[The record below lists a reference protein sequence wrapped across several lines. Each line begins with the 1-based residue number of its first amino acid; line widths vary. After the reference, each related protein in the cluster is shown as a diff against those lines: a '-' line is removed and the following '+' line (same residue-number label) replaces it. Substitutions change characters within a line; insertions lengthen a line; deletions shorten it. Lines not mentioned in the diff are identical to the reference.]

1 MSASFDQQIV
11 VITGAGRGLGLGMAQ
26 RFGQAG
32 ARVILAEFDAV
43 LGEQAAADLQRAG
56 IAAHFVPLDVR
67 EPAQSRALVTQVVQ
81 EYGRLDVWVNNAG
94 ISTIAPAE
102 TLDSADWDALV
113 AVNLSGVFYCAQ
125 AAGQQML
132 VQGRGVILN
141 IASVTGLLHIEGR
154 AAYSV
159 TKAGVV
165 ALTEALGIE
174 WAKRGVRVVGIAPG
188 VVATPM
194 AQAVFDQGLATQA
207 TYEQRTPM
215 HRLGA
220 VDEIAEAALF
230 LASDEAAY
238 ITAET
243 LRVDGGWTAYQL
255 F

>member
-1 MSASFDQQIV
+1 MATSFDQQVV

-32 ARVILAEFDAV
+32 ARVILAELDV
-43 LGEQAAADLQRAG
+43 TLGRQAEAELQHAG
-56 IAAHFVPLDVR
+56 LTAHFAALDVR
-67 EPAQSRALVTQVVQ
+67 DPAQSRALVAEVANR
-81 EYGRLDVWVNNAG
+81 YGRLDVWINNAG

-102 TLDSADWDALV
+102 TLDSAEWDALV

-132 VQGRGVILN
+132 AQGKGVIINL
-141 IASVTGLLHIEGR
+141 ASITGLLHIEGR

-165 ALTEALGIE
+165 ALTEALGVE
-174 WAKRGVRVVGIAPG
+174 WAGRGVRVVAIAPG

-194 AQAVFDQGLATQA
+194 AQAVFDQGIAERS
-207 TYEQRTPM
+207 TYERRTPM
-215 HRLGA
+215 HRLGT

>member
-1 MSASFDQQIV
+1 MSASFAQQIV

-32 ARVILAEFDAV
+32 ARVILAELDAA

-56 IAAHFVPLDVR
+56 IAAHFAPLDVR
-67 EPAQSRALVTQVVQ
+67 DPAQSRALVTQVV
-81 EYGRLDVWVNNAG
+81 EKYGRLDVWVNNAG

-102 TLDSADWDALV
+102 TLDRADWEALV

-174 WAKRGVRVVGIAPG
+174 WAKRGVRVVSIAPG

-194 AQAVFDQGLATQA
+194 AQAVFDQGLAAQA

-230 LASDEAAY
+230 LASEEAAY

>member
-1 MSASFDQQIV
+1 MSSFEQRIV
-11 VITGAGRGLGLGMAQ
+11 VITGAGRGLGLGMAR

-32 ARVILAEFDAV
+32 AQVILAELDAL
-43 LGEQAAADLQRAG
+43 LGQQAAAELQSAG
-56 IAAHFVPLDVR
+56 ISAHFAPLDVR
-67 EPAQSRALVTQVVQ
+67 DPAQSRALVAAVVNAH
-81 EYGRLDVWVNNAG
+81 GRLDVWVNNAG
-94 ISTIAPAE
+94 VSTIAPAE
-102 TLDSADWDALV
+102 TLASATWADLL
-113 AVNLSGVFYCAQ
+113 AVNLSGAFYCAQ

-132 VQGRGVILN
+132 AQGKGVIINL
-141 IASVTGLLHIEGR
+141 ASVTGLLHIEGR

-159 TKAGVV
+159 SKAGVV

-174 WAKRGVRVVGIAPG
+174 WANRGVRVVGIAPG

-194 AQAVFDQGLATQA
+194 AQAVFDAGVASQA
-207 TYEQRTPM
+207 TYERRTPM
-215 HRLGA
+215 HRLGS

>member
-1 MSASFDQQIV
+1 MATSFDQQVI
-11 VITGAGRGLGLGMAQ
+11 VITGAGRGLGFGMAQ
-26 RFGQAG
+26 RFGAAG
-32 ARVILAEFDAV
+32 ARVILAEVDAT
-43 LGEQAAADLQRAG
+43 LGRQAEAELQRAG
-56 IAAHFVPLDVR
+56 LAAHFAPLDVR
-67 EPAQSRALVTQVVQ
+67 DPSQSRALVHEVVKR
-81 EYGRLDVWVNNAG
+81 YGRLDVWVNNAG
-94 ISTIAPAE
+94 LSTIAPAE
-102 TLDSADWDALV
+102 TLDPAEWDALV

-132 VQGRGVILN
+132 AQGKGVILN
-141 IASVTGLLHIEGR
+141 IASITGLLHIEGR

-159 TKAGVV
+159 SKAGVV

-174 WAKRGVRVVGIAPG
+174 WAQRGVRVVAIAPG

-194 AQAVFDQGLATQA
+194 AQAVFDQGIAART
-207 TYEQRTPM
+207 TYERRTPM
-215 HRLGA
+215 HRLGT

>member
-1 MSASFDQQIV
+1 MSTSFDQQIV

-32 ARVILAEFDAV
+32 PQVILAEVDAP
-43 LGEQAAADLQRAG
+43 LGQEAAAQLQRDG
-56 IAAHFVPLDVR
+56 LTAHFMPLDVR
-67 EPAQSRALVTQVVQ
+67 DPAQSCALVEAVVKT
-81 EYGRLDVWVNNAG
+81 YGQLDVWINNAG

-102 TLDSADWDALV
+102 TLAIADWDALV

-132 VQGRGVILN
+132 AQGKGVIINL
-141 IASVTGLLHIEGR
+141 ASITGLLHIEGR

-174 WAKRGVRVVGIAPG
+174 WARRGVRVVAIAPG

-194 AQAVFDQGLATQA
+194 AQAVFDQGIAART
-207 TYEQRTPM
+207 TYERRTPM
-215 HRLGA
+215 HRLGTVA
-220 VDEIAEAALF
+220 EIAEAALF

>member
-1 MSASFDQQIV
+1 MSSFEQRIV
-11 VITGAGRGLGLGMAQ
+11 VITGAGRGLGLGLAR

-32 ARVILAEFDAV
+32 AQVILAELDAV
-43 LGEQAAADLQRAG
+43 LGQQATAELQSAG
-56 IAAHFVPLDVR
+56 ISAHFAPLDVR
-67 EPAQSRALVTQVVQ
+67 DPAQSRALVAAVVNAH
-81 EYGRLDVWVNNAG
+81 GRLDVWVNNAG
-94 ISTIAPAE
+94 VSTIAPAE
-102 TLDSADWDALV
+102 TLAPAQWDDLL
-113 AVNLSGVFYCAQ
+113 AVNLSGAFYCAQ

-132 VQGRGVILN
+132 AQGKGVIIN
-141 IASVTGLLHIEGR
+141 MASVTGLLHIEGR
-154 AAYSV
+154 TAYSV
-159 TKAGVV
+159 SKAGVV

-174 WAKRGVRVVGIAPG
+174 WANRGVRVVGIAPG

-194 AQAVFDQGLATQA
+194 AQAVFDTGVASQA
-207 TYEQRTPM
+207 TYERRTPM
-215 HRLGA
+215 HRLGS

>member
-1 MSASFDQQIV
+1 MSSFEQRIV
-11 VITGAGRGLGLGMAQ
+11 VITGAGRGLGLGLAR

-32 ARVILAEFDAV
+32 AQVILAELDAV
-43 LGEQAAADLQRAG
+43 LGQQATAELQSAG
-56 IAAHFVPLDVR
+56 ISAHFAPLDVR
-67 EPAQSRALVTQVVQ
+67 DPAQSRALVAAVVNAH
-81 EYGRLDVWVNNAG
+81 GRLDVWVNNAG
-94 ISTIAPAE
+94 VSTIAPAE
-102 TLDSADWDALV
+102 TLAPAQWDDLL
-113 AVNLSGVFYCAQ
+113 AVNLSGAFYCAQ

-132 VQGRGVILN
+132 AQGKGVIINL
-141 IASVTGLLHIEGR
+141 ASVTGLLHIEGR
-154 AAYSV
+154 TAYSV
-159 TKAGVV
+159 SKAGVV

-174 WAKRGVRVVGIAPG
+174 WANRGVRVVGIAPG

-194 AQAVFDQGLATQA
+194 AQAVFDTGVASQA
-207 TYEQRTPM
+207 TYERRTPM
-215 HRLGA
+215 HRLGS

>member
-1 MSASFDQQIV
+1 MSSFDQRIV
-11 VITGAGRGLGLGMAQ
+11 VITGAGRGLGLGLAR

-32 ARVILAEFDAV
+32 AQVILAELDAV
-43 LGEQAAADLQRAG
+43 LGQQAAAELQSAG
-56 IAAHFVPLDVR
+56 ILAHVAPLDVR
-67 EPAQSRALVTQVVQ
+67 DPAQSRALVEKVVNA
-81 EYGRLDVWVNNAG
+81 YGRLDVWVNNAG
-94 ISTIAPAE
+94 VSTIAPAE
-102 TLDSADWDALV
+102 TLASTTWDDLL
-113 AVNLSGVFYCAQ
+113 AVNLSGAFYCAQ

-132 VQGRGVILN
+132 AQGKGVILN

-159 TKAGVV
+159 SKAGVI

-174 WAKRGVRVVGIAPG
+174 WANRGVRVVGIAPG

-194 AQAVFDQGLATQA
+194 AQAVFDAGVASQA
-207 TYEQRTPM
+207 TYERRTPM

-220 VDEIAEAALF
+220 IDEIAEAALF

>member
-1 MSASFDQQIV
+1 MTTSFNQQLV
-11 VITGAGRGLGLGMAQ
+11 VITGAGRGLGLGMAR

-32 ARVILAEFDAV
+32 AHVILAEIDAT
-43 LGEQAAADLQRAG
+43 LGQQAAAELQSIG
-56 IAAHFVPLDVR
+56 LSTHFTPLDVR
-67 EPAQSRALVTQVVQ
+67 DPAQSRALVADVVKT
-81 EYGRLDVWVNNAG
+81 YGRLDVWINNAG

-102 TLDSADWDALV
+102 TLDSAEWDALV

-132 VQGRGVILN
+132 AQGKGVIIN

-188 VVATPM
+188 VVVTPM
-194 AQAVFDQGLATQA
+194 AQVVFDQGIAPRS
-207 TYEQRTPM
+207 TYERRTPM
-215 HRLGA
+215 HRLGT

>member
-1 MSASFDQQIV
+1 MSSFEQRIV
-11 VITGAGRGLGLGMAQ
+11 VITGAGRGLGLGLAR

-32 ARVILAEFDAV
+32 AQVILAELDTLLGQQAV
-43 LGEQAAADLQRAG
+43 CALQSAG
-56 IAAHFVPLDVR
+56 ILAHFAPLDVR
-67 EPAQSRALVTQVVQ
+67 DPAQSRALVAAVVNA
-81 EYGRLDVWVNNAG
+81 YGRLDVWVNNAG
-94 ISTIAPAE
+94 VSTIAPAE
-102 TLDSADWDALV
+102 TLASATWADLL
-113 AVNLSGVFYCAQ
+113 AVNLSGAFYCAQ

-132 VQGRGVILN
+132 AQGKGVIIN

-159 TKAGVV
+159 SKAGVV

-174 WAKRGVRVVGIAPG
+174 WANRGVRVVGIAPG

-194 AQAVFDQGLATQA
+194 AQAVFDTGTAPQA
-207 TYEQRTPM
+207 AYERRTPM
-215 HRLGA
+215 HRLGS

>member
-1 MSASFDQQIV
+1 MSTSCAQQIV

-32 ARVILAEFDAV
+32 ARVIVAELDAA
-43 LGEQAAADLQRAG
+43 LGRQATTDLQSAG
-56 IAAHFVPLDVR
+56 IAASFAPLDVR
-67 EPAQSRALVTQVVQ
+67 DPAQSRALVAKVVQ
-81 EYGRLDVWVNNAG
+81 AYGRLDVWVNNAG

-102 TLDSADWDALV
+102 TLDSAAWDALV

-132 VQGRGVILN
+132 AQGKGVIIN

-194 AQAVFDQGLATQA
+194 AQAVFNQGIAPQA
-207 TYEQRTPM
+207 TYERRTPM
-215 HRLGA
+215 HRLGT
-220 VDEIAEAALF
+220 VEEIAEAAFF